1 MARKYPTYQAFTC
14 SESLSAELDDLCA
27 AHRITKS
34 KAIRIAVEMYLE
46 SMKGVVPVLRKKDS
60 DAE

>member
-1 MARKYPTYQAFTC
+1 MKKYDKFIGFTC
-14 SESLSAELDDLCA
+14 SEGLLSDLEDLCA

>member
-1 MARKYPTYQAFTC
+1 MKKYDKFIGFVC
-14 SESLSAELDDLCA
+14 SPSLLANLEDLCA

-34 KAIRIAVEMYLE
+34 KAIRIAVEMYLG
-46 SMKGVVPVLRKKDS
+46 SMKGVVPVIRKKDS